1 MKLKLTV
8 LAIIAFVTTA
18 CAQTKPAQW
27 AELKNFHHFMSTT
40 FHPAEEGDFAPL
52 KAKADSML
60 TAAKQWQAATIPAGF
75 KPKETKAALDKLVK
89 QCTAIKE
96 SVGANA
102 PDADLKKQITAAHD
116 VFHTIV
122 KECRD
127 E

>member
-8 LAIIAFVTTA
+8 LAIFAFVTTA
-18 CAQTKPAQW
+18 CAQTKPAPW

-52 KAKADSML
+52 KIKADSML
-60 TAAKQWQAATIPAGF
+60 NAAKQWQAAAIPAGF
-75 KPKETKAALDKLVK
+75 KPKETKAALDTLVK
-89 QCTAIKE
+89 QCTAIKQ
-96 SVGANA
+96 SVAANA

-122 KECRD
+122 KECR